1 MNSYRVEEL
10 AEIISADII
19 GNPTG
24 LVEEVYFDSRNLFQ
38 PINGVFFAF
47 DEFQQNGSKYISD
60 AYEKGIRV
68 FVTSKVEDTEM
79 DAVYLKVDS
88 PLKALQE
95 WGRYHRTQFRLKVIA
110 ITGSNGK
117 TIVKEWLNQ
126 LLWENLSIVRS
137 PKSYNSQIGVPLSVL
152 RITAE
157 RNLGLF
163 EAGISLPNEMQSL
176 EEIIQPK
183 IGVLTHIGSA
193 HLENFSSK
201 EELIKEKLKLF
212 KNVESIVFNADDEL
226 VKDLILKEFSDRKLF
241 SFGNGNDNV
250 IQLKSISNTDWG
262 RIVNILFENQNL
274 NFTIPFKDSASIENV
289 LTTLTT
295 IAALDLDVRKFL
307 PKTSNLLPVEMRLE
321 IKEAIRDSILINDT
335 FNSDLHSVKV
345 AMDVL
350 AQQPFPH
357 KSLVLTDIL
366 QSNLEPDKLY
376 RKVADLVNNYP
387 INDLILIGDTL
398 PKYRDWFK
406 ADARTFRTTD
416 AFFKTLSVQNVN
428 NEAILLKGSRP
439 FQLEKISAFLEK
451 KSHDTVLEIN
461 LQALIDNIKVF
472 KNKLKPKTKMMA
484 MIKANSYGTGSFEI
498 AQTLEH
504 HKIDYLGA
512 AYADEGVEL
521 RKAGINLPILVMNPE
536 QSSYGPIIDFK
547 LEPEIY
553 SLRVLKMFIKK
564 LKEKSFTNPYPIHI
578 KFDSGMNRLGFRKE
592 ELQELVEFL
601 KEEKSVRIRSIFTHL
616 ATADLP
622 SERKF
627 ALEQLERFDKAYE
640 FISSELSIRPIK
652 HALNSSG
659 ITHFSEHQY
668 DMVRI
673 GIGMYGI
680 SDDEETQKQLKHV
693 STFKTLISQIS
704 TIEKGESVSYG
715 RNFKAE
721 KTTRIAT
728 IPVGYADGI
737 RRAFGNGVGKMRVN
751 GHLVPVVGTICMDM
765 MMLDVTEIDCEEGD
779 EVIIFGKNLSIVE
792 LAKQIDTIPYEILT
806 SISSRVKRIYYRE

>member
-95 WGRYHRTQFRLKVIA
+95 WGKYHRTQFRLKVIA

-345 AMDVL
+345 ALDVL

-578 KFDSGMNRLGFRKE
+578 KFDSGMNRLGFRIE
-592 ELQELVEFL
+592 ELQELLEFL

-627 ALEQLERFDKAYE
+627 ALEQLEKFDKAYE
-640 FISSELSIRPIK
+640 YIANELSIRPIK

-659 ITHFSEHQY
+659 ITHFPEHQY

-680 SDDEETQKQLKHV
+680 SDDKETQKQLKHV

>member
-126 LLWENLSIVRS
+126 LLWEDFSIVRS

-226 VKDLILKEFSDRKLF
+226 VRDLILKELSDRKLF
-241 SFGNGNDNV
+241 GFGNGNENV
-250 IQLKSISNTDWG
+250 IQLKSISNTDLG
-262 RIVNILFENQNL
+262 RTINITFENENL
-274 NFTIPFKDSASIENV
+274 DFTIPFKDSASIENV

-295 IAALDLDVRKFL
+295 IAALDLDVRKYL

-345 AMDVL
+345 ALDVL

-578 KFDSGMNRLGFRKE
+578 KFDSGMNRLGFRIE
-592 ELQELVEFL
+592 ELQELLEFL

-627 ALEQLERFDKAYE
+627 ALEQLEKFDKAYE
-640 FISSELSIRPIK
+640 YIANELSIRPIK

-659 ITHFSEHQY
+659 ITHFPEHQY

-680 SDDEETQKQLKHV
+680 SDDKETQKQLKHV